1 MKQLLS
7 LPVLNAKCQDHV
19 ETDSS
24 CEYKMSYRLL
34 QNPIETDSSCNTESC
49 QDPTETDSY
58 CNTKCQDPIETD
70 SS

>member
-1 MKQLLS
+1 MQNAKTMLKLI
-7 LPVLNAKCQDHV
+7 LPVNTKC
-19 ETDSS
+19 
-24 CEYKMSYRLL
+24 
-34 QNPIETDSSCNTESC
+34 QNPIETDSSYNTESC